1 MTRWQDTHW
10 ARLACLASMM
20 WALSWPLAQA
30 QTPQQAQAQ
39 SQIQAN
45 STEPGTALEA
55 QSNANA
61 NSKADASAPTPPASA
76 FKLDIDA
83 PDRVR
88 QLLTRHLELQ
98 RYQALDDLSDDE
110 LLRLLDMTRLD
121 AAKLLATMGYFSPTI
136 RVERNTADTNGVR
149 RVAIHVVPGE
159 ATRIDQVM
167 ISFAGDIASNTQ
179 AAAQRQL
186 ITDSWLLP
194 ARKPFSQSQWDAA
207 KQQALRQLTSL
218 RYPKGRI
225 SESLADI
232 NAQDHSARLHLTLD
246 SGPAFQLGALEIAGL
261 QRYDAVLAQRLARLP
276 TGSDYDLREL
286 AATQQR
292 LSSSG
297 YFDSAF
303 VRIDPES
310 PATAAKVLVTVREAP
325 LQKITVGVG
334 ASTDSGARFSLDHLH
349 HRVPGIGWRAL
360 STLAIDRDNQTIGS
374 ELTSTPD
381 ADGWRWNTAVQ
392 LQNQRIGSFD
402 IGSQR
407 WRAGTAQA
415 TQRIDR
421 NYYLQYDRADTAT
434 SDSTPATVAESVSA
448 NLALTMRH
456 FDALPFPASG
466 WAWGIELGAGT
477 TLGSAQVPYSRVLAR
492 WQAFVPL
499 GSTQDATQA
508 PNLRAGRLVMRAQ
521 GGAVLAKDGVS
532 LPATQLFLAGGDNS
546 VRGYTLHDIG
556 VTLADGR
563 VSAGRYLGVGSVEW
577 QRPITVNGVLT
588 DWEGAV
594 FVDAGAVAD
603 TPATMKAKFGVGAGV
618 HWKTP
623 VGPLQFDLAYG
634 VDTQR
639 FRLHL
644 NIGFVF

>member
-1 MTRWQDTHW
+1 MTPRPLSGAPTLARWT
-10 ARLACLASMM
+10 AVACLA
-20 WALSWPLAQA
+20 WVLTLPLARA
-30 QTPQQAQAQ
+30 QTGEPEP
-39 SQIQAN
+39 
-45 STEPGTALEA
+45 STLPAP
-55 QSNANA
+55 QSNATVHTP
-61 NSKADASAPTPPASA
+61 APTAPAKA
-76 FKLDIDA
+76 FELDVDA
-83 PDRVR
+83 PDDVR
-88 QLLTRHLELQ
+88 QMLTRHLELQ

-110 LLRLLDMTRLD
+110 LLRLLDLARLD
-121 AAKLLATMGYFSPTI
+121 AAQLLATMGYFSPTI
-136 RVERNTADTNGVR
+136 RVERSTADANGVR
-149 RVAIHVVPGE
+149 RVAIHVIPGE
-159 ATRIDQVM
+159 ATHVAQVTID
-167 ISFAGDIASNTQ
+167 FAGDIASNPR

-194 ARKPFSQSQWDAA
+194 AGKAFSQNQWDAA
-207 KQQALRQLTSL
+207 KQQALRQLTSV

-225 SESLADI
+225 STSLADV

-246 SGPAFQLGALEIAGL
+246 SGPAFQLGALDINGL
-261 QRYDAVLAQRLARLP
+261 QRYDAVLAQRLARIP
-276 TGSDYDLREL
+276 TGADYNLREL
-286 AATQQR
+286 AAAQQR

-310 PATAAKVLVTVREAP
+310 PATAARVLVTVREAP

-334 ASTDSGARFSLDHLH
+334 ASTDNGARFSLDHLH

-360 STLAIDRDNQTIGS
+360 NTLAIDRENQTIGS
-374 ELTSTPD
+374 ELTSPPD

-392 LQNQRIGSFD
+392 LQNRRIGSFD

-434 SDSTPATVAESVSA
+434 SDNTPATVAESISA
-448 NLALTMRH
+448 NLALTVRH
-456 FDALPFPASG
+456 FDAMPFPASG
-466 WAWGIELGAGT
+466 WAWGVELGAGT

-499 GSTQDATQA
+499 DSSEDATQA
-508 PNLRAGRLVMRAQ
+508 PDLRTGRLVLRAQ

-546 VRGYTLHDIG
+546 VRGYALHDIG

-563 VSAGRYLGVGSVEW
+563 VSAGRHLAVGSVEW

-603 TPATMKAKFGVGAGV
+603 TPAALKAKVGVGAGV
-618 HWKTP
+618 RWKTP

-634 VDTQR
+634 VDAQR

-644 NIGFVF
+644 NVGFVF